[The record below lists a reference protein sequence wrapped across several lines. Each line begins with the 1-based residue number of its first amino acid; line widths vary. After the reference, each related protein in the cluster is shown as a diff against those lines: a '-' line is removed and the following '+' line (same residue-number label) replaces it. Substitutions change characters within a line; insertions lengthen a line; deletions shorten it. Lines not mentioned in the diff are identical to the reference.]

1 MGPILGVV
9 TYQVASRYERHKIAT
24 LSLERSG
31 QPGDPASMQSDTLRP
46 FWLGVAVLAAWETLC
61 GVVIA
66 LSKFRRDTAVRD
78 HDRILRS
85 ICTSMND
92 GVVVADRNDKF
103 LLFNKAA
110 EDMIGLGPMDV
121 PQADWSAAYGCYLPD
136 KETPF
141 PADQLPLSR
150 AIKGER
156 VSDVEIFV
164 LHPKKP
170 HGLWLNVDGAPV
182 LDEKG
187 AVTGGVV
194 ILRDVTDRKAAEE
207 TNRRLSSAFE
217 QTDDSVFIT
226 DRKGAIEYVNPAFE
240 KTTGYARTEVLGQTP
255 RILKSGTH
263 DEEYYKSLWAT
274 ILAGNVHRGIT
285 VNRKKNGELYHAEQT
300 ITPMKDASGR
310 ITHFVSVVKDIT
322 ERRKTEQLELEM
334 QLAALVQ
341 KKLYPQSSPEIPG
354 LDIAGSVFPVK
365 AVCGDY
371 FDYLMM
377 PNDRLGIAIG
387 DVKGHGFGP
396 ALIMAQ
402 TRAHLRSLVR
412 THSDL
417 GDLLTALS
425 QSLAAD
431 LDYDNFVTLL
441 VVSIDIR
448 TRQLTYVNAG
458 HTSGYVLDRSGAV
471 KAELA
476 STGLPLNISPE
487 RGHTIGPRISLEAGD
502 LMVLL
507 TDGITESRTQDGDQL
522 DAHGAL
528 DVIRTHRHKPVGE
541 IVDCIH
547 KAGRDFAG
555 GLPQDDDVAIVVCRV
570 KD

>member
-1 MGPILGVV
+1 MGPILGAVS
-9 TYQVASRYERHKIAT
+9 YRVASRYDKHKIAT
-24 LSLERSG
+24 HSLERSG
-31 QPGDPASMQSDTLRP
+31 QPAEAAPRQSNSVRP

-61 GVVIA
+61 GIVIA
-66 LSKFRRDTAVRD
+66 SSKLLRDTAVKD

-92 GVVVADRNDKF
+92 GVVVADKNDKF

-136 KETPF
+136 RETPF

-150 AIKGER
+150 AVKGER
-156 VSDVEIFV
+156 VSDVEIFIR
-164 LHPKKP
+164 HPKKP
-170 HGLWLNVDGAPV
+170 HGVWLNVNGAPL

-194 ILRDVTDRKAAEE
+194 ILRDVTDRKAAEDI
-207 TNRRLSSAFE
+207 NRRLSNAFE
-217 QTDDSVFIT
+217 QTDDTVFIT
-226 DRKGAIEYVNPAFE
+226 DRHGTIEYVNAAFE
-240 KTTGYARTEVLGQTP
+240 ATTGYTRKEALGQTP
-255 RILKSGTH
+255 RILKSGNH
-263 DEEYYKSLWAT
+263 DVDYYKSLWAT

-285 VNRKKNGELYHAEQT
+285 VNRKKNGELYYAEQT

-310 ITHFVSVVKDIT
+310 ITHFVSVVKDMT
-322 ERRKTEQLELEM
+322 ERRKKEQLEIEM

-341 KKLYPQSSPEIPG
+341 KKLYPQASPEIPG
-354 LDIAGSVFPVK
+354 LDIAGSVFPVR

-371 FDYLMM
+371 FDYIKM

-402 TRAHLRSLVR
+402 TRAYLRSLVQ

-417 GDLLTALS
+417 GDVLTALS

-431 LDYDNFVTLL
+431 LDDDNFVTLL
-441 VVSIDIR
+441 VASIDIR

-458 HTSGYVLDRSGAV
+458 HTSGYVLDRSGAL

-476 STGLPLNISPE
+476 STGLPLNVSPE
-487 RGHTIGPRISLEAGD
+487 RGHSIGPRISLEAGD
-502 LMVLL
+502 LMVLI
-507 TDGITESRTQDGDQL
+507 TDGITESRRRDGEQL
-522 DAHGAL
+522 DPHGAL
-528 DVIRTHRHKPVGE
+528 EVIRTHRHKPVGE
-541 IVDCIH
+541 IVDSIH
-547 KAGRDFAG
+547 KAGREFAG
-555 GLPQDDDVAIVVCRV
+555 GLPQDDDITIVVCRV
-570 KD
+570 EA

>member
-9 TYQVASRYERHKIAT
+9 TYHVASRHERHKIAT
-24 LSLERSG
+24 LSLERFG
-31 QPGDPASMQSDTLRP
+31 QPAAPASMQSDSLRP

-61 GVVIA
+61 GVAIA
-66 LSKFRRDTAVRD
+66 LSKLLRDTAVRD

-92 GVVVADRNDKF
+92 GVVVADKNGKF
-103 LLFNKAA
+103 ILYNKAA
-110 EDMIGLGPMDV
+110 EEMTGVGPVDV
-121 PQADWSAAYGCYLPD
+121 PQADWAAAYRCFLPD
-136 KETPF
+136 GKTPY
-141 PADQLPLSR
+141 PAHDLPLSR
-150 AIKGER
+150 AIRGEQ
-156 VSDVEIFV
+156 VSDAEI
-164 LHPKKP
+164 LIRHPKKP
-170 HGLWLNVDGAPV
+170 NGVWLSVNGTPL

-187 AVTGGVV
+187 DVTGGVV
-194 ILRDVTDRKAAEE
+194 ILRDVTDRKASEE
-207 TNRRLSSAFE
+207 ATLRLSSAFE
-217 QTDDSVFIT
+217 QTDDTVFIT
-226 DRKGAIEYVNPAFE
+226 SRNGTIDYVNAAFE
-240 KTTGYARTEVLGQTP
+240 ATTGYTRKEAVGQTP
-255 RILKSGTH
+255 RILKSGHH
-263 DEEYYKSLWAT
+263 DEPYYKSLWTT
-274 ILAGNVHRGIT
+274 ILAGNAHRGIT
-285 VNRKKNGELYHAEQT
+285 VNRKKNGELYYAEQT
-300 ITPMKDASGR
+300 ITPMKDSSGH

-322 ERRKTEQLELEM
+322 ERRKKEQLELEM

-341 KKLYPQSSPEIPG
+341 KKLYPQASPEIPG
-354 LDIAGSVFPVK
+354 LDIAGAVFPVK

-402 TRAHLRSLVR
+402 TRAHLRSLVQS
-412 THSDL
+412 HSDL
-417 GDLLTALS
+417 GDVVTALS
-425 QSLAAD
+425 RSLAAD
-431 LDYDNFVTLL
+431 LDDDNFVTLL
-441 VVSIDIR
+441 IASIDIR

-507 TDGITESRTQDGDQL
+507 TDGVTESQAQDGDQL

-547 KAGRDFAG
+547 RAGRDFAG
-555 GLPQDDDVAIVVCRV
+555 GLPQDDDITIVVCRV